1 MTDKYYSFE
10 TIKDTIMNWIGE
22 QTVSKYPTFAECKA
36 ARMGAEGIIYALE
49 DVPAADVVEVVRC
62 KDCKYAERYK
72 CQVDPCY
79 TRLSCKRRDYYSEG
93 VDELDFCSYG
103 ERKEKMKIINCPNC
117 GTEMISES
125 VGWKCPDCKGFI
137 SMDGVFHEYKETR
150 FMPPKTNYDV
160 ITSKSVE
167 RLAEFLIWICHE
179 PIFSDFTK
187 EDWIEELSK
196 EVD

>member
-1 MTDKYYSFE
+1 MSRYIDSEKIEIRTPYGLND
-10 TIKDTIMNWIGE
+10 DGE
-22 QTVSKYPTFAECKA
+22 LLIPISAVHQSIARTPT
-36 ARMGAEGIIYALE
+36 
-49 DVPAADVVEVVRC
+49 ADVVEVVRC
-62 KDCKYAERYK
+62 KDCKKYSDFDNK
-72 CQVDPCY
+72 N
-79 TRLSCKRRDYYSEG
+79 CKRLTFHFCTRFDNIMKE
-93 VDELDFCSYG
+93 DDFCSYG